1 MNPISPHIGRRVGI
15 YFALLQLFFTLA
27 WTVYVIFLPRLAAEA
42 GIPKS
47 WILWILIADQLI
59 FMIAD
64 WLMGAKA
71 DRMSRIVGRLGP
83 RLALITLFSA
93 LAFLLLPFV
102 APLASPLLFLALTFL
117 WTVTSSALRAPP
129 LMLIGKYAGAGAQ
142 PVIAGLWL
150 FGFGIAGAIAPYL
163 TGVLRDTDARLPFA
177 LASIA
182 VAVAAWALAW
192 AERHLAVAAAPP
204 VETPLHKPLPMVAFL
219 AVVALA
225 ALGFQ
230 VHFSLS
236 SAPQYLRFVQPA
248 ELGQLMPVFWVG
260 FNLAMLP
267 LTWLIRRHGD
277 FKVLAMG
284 AAVGAAAVLYA
295 TQAGT
300 LGLLIAAQLAAGA
313 AWAAVMF
320 GAFGAAILLGR
331 TGHEGYAT
339 GGMFSMFAFAAM
351 LRILMIATQLH
362 QDVSLQQT
370 LAYLPAACWGAAA
383 LLLVVLLRTSRGS
396 RPATT

>member
-1 MNPISPHIGRRVGI
+1 MTPITPRVGRRVGI

-27 WTVYVIFLPRLAAEA
+27 WTVYIIFLPRLAAEA

-47 WILWILIADQLI
+47 WILWILVADQLV
-59 FMIAD
+59 FMVAD
-64 WLMGAKA
+64 WFMGAKA
-71 DRMSRIVGRLGP
+71 DGMSRIVGRLGP
-83 RLALITLFSA
+83 RLALITLISA
-93 LAFLLLPFV
+93 LAFLLLPFA
-102 APLASPLLFLALTFL
+102 APLASPLLFLALTFA
-117 WTVTSSALRAPP
+117 WTLTSSALRAPP

-142 PVIAGLWL
+142 PGIAALWL

-163 TGVLRDTDARLPFA
+163 TMLLRDADARLPFA

-182 VAVAAWALAW
+182 VAMAAWALAW
-192 AERHLAVAAAPP
+192 AERHLATAAAAAAPEP
-204 VETPLHKPLPMVAFL
+204 PARKPLPIAAFL

-236 SAPQYLRFVQPA
+236 SAPQYLRFVQA
-248 ELGQLMPVFWVG
+248 ADLGQLMPVFWVG

-267 LTWLIRRHGD
+267 LTYLIRRHGD
-277 FKVLAMG
+277 FRVLAAG
-284 AAVGAAAVLYA
+284 AAVGALAVAYA
-295 TQAGT
+295 TQAGS

-331 TGHEGYAT
+331 TGREGYAT

-351 LRILMIATQLH
+351 LRILMIATQLN
-362 QDVSLQQT
+362 QDTGLQQA

-383 LLLVVLLRTSRGS
+383 LLLVLLLRSS
-396 RPATT
+396 RPAAA